1 MNDKFDENIITEA
14 SLSDS
19 VVFQAYNSHAEMST
33 LIMNAIKDSIV
44 ITENH
49 IEEQIMQIE
58 RTRISPLSDKVL
70 EEFRNGNIVLI
81 YANSLR
87 VPQMLP
93 FFATKMGGKIKV
105 FVFVNNYGTISK
117 KAVVTGETY
126 LNIGMKD
133 LYVLMEG
140 AYTSLMTA
148 MYPSRINR
156 ALGLMKIS
164 CSIYVHMLVRIFNK
178 EYTISMDQDL
188 YDKIVFTLGK
198 YFLETVWGC
207 TNKDIV
213 FSYARSNIN
222 HAMNIALLDQL
233 SNEYE
238 SQQIKTLDKLIA
250 FIKEFSPRVKEL
262 NFRYFLQCFMV
273 TYKPAATFGLECLP
287 YFLFTIQ
294 SSMIGSFIVKQPI
307 IADVFKSVKGMNN
320 FYPELV
326 KTIGI

>member
-1 MNDKFDENIITEA
+1 MKKELEEQMITEA

-19 VVFQAYNSHAEMST
+19 VVFQAYNSHAEMTS
-33 LIMNAIKDSIV
+33 LIMKAINDSIV
-44 ITENH
+44 ISTSY
-49 IEEQIMQIE
+49 IEEQLLQIE
-58 RTRISPLSDKVL
+58 RTKISPLADKVMKEF
-70 EEFRNGNIVLI
+70 EEGNIVLI
-81 YANSLR
+81 YAKSVK
-87 VPQMLP
+87 VPQLLP
-93 FFATKMGGKIKV
+93 FFTTKMNGKIKV
-105 FVFVNNYGTISK
+105 FVFVNNHGTIAK
-117 KAVVTGETY
+117 KEAVTGEGY

-140 AYTSLMTA
+140 AYISFMSAT
-148 MYPSRINR
+148 YPTRLNR

-164 CSIYVHMLVRIFNK
+164 CSIYVMMLVRLFNK

-188 YDKIVFTLGK
+188 YDKIVFILGK

-222 HAMNIALLDQL
+222 HSMNIALLTQISD
-233 SNEYE
+233 EYDSME
-238 SQQIKTLDKLIA
+238 VKTLDQLIS
-250 FIKEFSPRVKEL
+250 FIKTFSPRVKEL

-287 YFLFTIQ
+287 YFFFTVT

-307 IADVFKSVKGMNN
+307 VADVIKNIKGMNN

-326 KTIGI
+326 KAIGL

>member
-1 MNDKFDENIITEA
+1 MKKELDETMITEA
-14 SLSDS
+14 SLADS
-19 VVFQAYNSHAEMST
+19 VIFQAYNSHAEMTS
-33 LIMNAIKDSIV
+33 LIMNAIKDSIM
-44 ITENH
+44 ITPDY
-49 IEEQIMQIE
+49 IEEQILQIE
-58 RTRISPLSDKVL
+58 RTKISPLSEKVL
-70 EEFRNGNIVLI
+70 KEYRDGNIVLV
-81 YANSLR
+81 YAKSVK
-87 VPQMLP
+87 VPQLLP
-93 FFATKMGGKIKV
+93 FFTTKMNGKIKV
-105 FVFVNNYGTISK
+105 FVFVNNHGTIAK
-117 KAVVTGETY
+117 KEAASGEGY

-140 AYTSLMTA
+140 AYISLMCAT
-148 MYPSRINR
+148 YPTRLNR

-164 CSIYVHMLVRIFNK
+164 CFIYVMMLVRLFNK

-222 HAMNIALLDQL
+222 HAMNISLLTQISD
-233 SNEYE
+233 EYE
-238 SQQIKTLDKLIA
+238 ANGIQSLEQLISFIKT
-250 FIKEFSPRVKEL
+250 FSPRVKEL

-287 YFLFTIQ
+287 YFFFTVT

-307 IADVFKSVKGMNN
+307 VADVLKNIKGMNN

-326 KTIGI
+326 KSIGM